1 MNRPEPNE
9 AELLILK
16 RLGAVAAN
24 IAKIK
29 KTLLFSKYNSSA
41 LGLGTGEAPAGS
53 LLSVP
58 YSRNESE
65 LVPSGLF
72 NNNVR
77 ESPQNIARRELR
89 NRNLKNGLKKYLK
102 GGRTRRGRRGSRSTR
117 RGSRS
122 TRSTRR
128 GSRRTTRK

>member
-1 MNRPEPNE
+1 MNRPGPNE

-16 RLGAVAAN
+16 RLSAVAAN
-24 IAKIK
+24 VAKIK
-29 KTLLFSKYNSSA
+29 KTVLFSKYNSST

-77 ESPQNIARRELR
+77 ETPQNIARRELR

-102 GGRTRRGRRGSRSTR
+102 GGLRTRRGRRGSRR
-117 RGSRS
+117 SRS
-122 TRSTRR
+122 GSRSTRR
-128 GSRRTTRK
+128 GSRRK